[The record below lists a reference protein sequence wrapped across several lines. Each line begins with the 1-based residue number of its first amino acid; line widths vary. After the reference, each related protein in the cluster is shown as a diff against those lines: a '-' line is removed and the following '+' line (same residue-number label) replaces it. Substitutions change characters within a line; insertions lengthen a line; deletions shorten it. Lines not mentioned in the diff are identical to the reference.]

1 MRFIPLKLSHVS
13 DQDHQDIVDQYD
25 DQWRQIAF
33 EELSKNAI
41 FNPFKLKQM
50 LLVLVL
56 QLREN
61 DCGRWHKQDDQNAK
75 EIHHV
80 ATEYVN
86 ALIAT
91 HIFP

>member
-1 MRFIPLKLSHVS
+1 MEQCERRYDEHVKTQVDHSFDIGSPLVQTMRFIPLKLSHVS

-61 DCGRWHKQDDQNAK
+61 DCGR
-75 EIHHV
+75 
-80 ATEYVN
+80 
-86 ALIAT
+86 
-91 HIFP
+91 